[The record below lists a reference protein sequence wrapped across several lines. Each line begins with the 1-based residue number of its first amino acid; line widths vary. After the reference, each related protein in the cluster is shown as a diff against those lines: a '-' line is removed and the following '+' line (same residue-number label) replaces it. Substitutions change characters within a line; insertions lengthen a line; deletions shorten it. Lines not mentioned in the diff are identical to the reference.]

1 MVFIQVILLLFMSLA
16 GSGAVAEIQPV
27 PNQYSTVCPYASGAA
42 GQGSTPAAACSAA
55 VAACNAKMVG
65 VSFAPFSVSYDASAN
80 VCRYVDKD
88 GDRPNQ
94 SHVSVAGYSC
104 PANSTSNGSACTCDA
119 GYSESGGQC
128 VSQACPPGQHRDAS
142 GQCVPNNC
150 PSGATWN
157 DASGT
162 CTCPD
167 GLEPGPNGCNGCNAG
182 QGENVQIP
190 LAWTNIP
197 DEQMGPDDPVVAAG
211 AMWIGANVCVSQCI
225 AKLDSVNDVY
235 RFPDRPLVGGK
246 WLVYGDY
253 GGKLTGASCGANT
266 TFDEPPPPPVD
277 PQPPGEGDP
286 PSCPA
291 PYIKDTD
298 GSCIAYEPEP
308 PASGAAGSS
317 PSGGSGG
324 AGGAG
329 GTPGSGGSGG
339 TGGAGG
345 QGGTNGGGGQG
356 GQGGSGGS
364 GGKGGAGG
372 QGGAGGKGGDAGEV
386 MCNLFPNSLACASIG
401 TIPADNPIGRITKPV
416 SFAPDTS
423 LPFAGGACPADPLI
437 KVGQGSFTLPIYSK
451 GCGFLGTYFRPVAI
465 FLASFM
471 ALFIALGGLKTGD

>member
-1 MVFIQVILLLFMSLA
+1 MVLVQVIRRLFLALLVLGCGCAYAAFPPTAMEYQLDAYPARFSTVNAACQSGFSHGYIGPSFTIQKVNAAQWHCRYDGGQVGGVNGFQSCPINSTLTA
-16 GSGAVAEIQPV
+16 QGCVCDSGYQQNGSQCVAEP
-27 PNQYSTVCPYASGAA
+27 PP
-42 GQGSTPAAACSAA
+42 
-55 VAACNAKMVG
+55 
-65 VSFAPFSVSYDASAN
+65 
-80 VCRYVDKD
+80 
-88 GDRPNQ
+88 
-94 SHVSVAGYSC
+94 SC
-104 PANSTSNGSACTCDA
+104 PT
-119 GYSESGGQC
+119 
-128 VSQACPPGQHRDAS
+128 GQHRDAS

-150 PSGATWN
+150 PSGASWD
-157 DASGT
+157 DAAGT
-162 CTCPD
+162 CVCPD

-277 PQPPGEGDP
+277 PEPPGDGDP

-291 PYIKDTD
+291 PYVRDTD

-308 PASGAAGSS
+308 PASGAPGAS

-329 GTPGSGGSGG
+329 GTPGAGGGGG

-356 GQGGSGGS
+356 GSGGS
-364 GGKGGAGG
+364 GGAGGRGGAGG
-372 QGGAGGKGGDAGEV
+372 AGGEGGRGGDAGEV

-401 TIPADNPIGRITKPV
+401 TIPPDNPIGRVTKPV
-416 SFAPDTS
+416 SFAPDTA

-437 KVGQGSFTLPIYSK
+437 TVGQASLTVPIYSK
-451 GCGFLGTYFRPVAI
+451 GCGFLGTYFRPLAI